1 MRITTKLLTT
11 TAMLLFAGGATANS
25 LQFQIGGFSTVD
37 VSYTSTGSFTS
48 YAVSGTILAEAT
60 PTSVM
65 ILGGTLT
72 LDGPGPDT
80 SMTITA
86 GELSHDGAGFFWDFG
101 QGPFDVG
108 VPDENPGY
116 ILDQT
121 GLTGTLG
128 DMFGTFIVDDF
139 FNAEGFGLADDPST
153 HVMTSF
159 FWFGDTA
166 AVVPVPAAVWL
177 FGSALAG
184 LGFARRRR

>member
-1 MRITTKLLTT
+1 MRITTKLLST
-11 TAMLLFAGGATANS
+11 TAMLLLAGGANAST
-25 LQFQIGGFSTVD
+25 LQFEIGGFSTVD

-48 YAVSGTILAEAT
+48 YSVSGTILAQAT
-60 PTSVM
+60 ATSVM

-72 LDGPGPDT
+72 LDGAGPDST
-80 SMTITA
+80 MTITA

-128 DMFGTFIVDDF
+128 DMFGSFTIDGGFD
-139 FNAEGFGLADDPST
+139 AEGFGLADDPST

-177 FGSALAG
+177 FASAVAG
-184 LGFARRRR
+184 LGFTRRRR